1 MEERIDQ
8 DTIQRLCG
16 QAKLTLSPKEGESV
30 RKEIDR
36 VIGYFAKIEEL
47 DTTETLPLF
56 SVQDQ
61 SNVFRVDEAQEYAG
75 RTEDVLSNAPEKKG
89 DFPVVPKVVS

>member
-1 MEERIDQ
+1 MEGRIDQ

-16 QAKLTLSPKEGESV
+16 QAKLTLSPEERESI
-30 RKEIDR
+30 RKDIDR
-36 VIGYFAKIEEL
+36 VIAYFAKIDEL
-47 DTTETLPLF
+47 DTSDTLPLF

-75 RTEDVLSNAPEKKG
+75 RTEEVLSNAPEKKG
-89 DFPVVPKVVS
+89 DFPVVPKIVS